1 MVEDTG
7 FGIKRED
14 YKNIFTLFNGT
25 ADSFKV
31 NKSSAHGFGLYIS
44 REITKMLTAEG
55 DVVQYFFLQKNYD
68 GLGRRRRR

>member
-14 YKNIFTLFNGT
+14 YKNIFTLFAGT

-44 REITKMLTAEG
+44 KEITKMLTAEG
-55 DVVQYFFLQKNYD
+55 DE
-68 GLGRRRRR
+68 GLNFTS